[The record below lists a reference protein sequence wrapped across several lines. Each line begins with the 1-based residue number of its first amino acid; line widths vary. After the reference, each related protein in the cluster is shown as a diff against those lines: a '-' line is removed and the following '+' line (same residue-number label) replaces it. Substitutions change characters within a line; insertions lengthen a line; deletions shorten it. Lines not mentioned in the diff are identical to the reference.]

1 MSAVSKVWHRRILAG
16 TQKFADCP
24 LKYKGDVRTLLIEDV
39 ETDVITVEQY
49 ENITGEPY
57 PFNVDYPVNED

>member
-1 MSAVSKVWHRRILAG
+1 MSAVAKVWHRRILAG
-16 TQKFADCP
+16 TQQFSDCP

-39 ETDVITVEQY
+39 QTGVITVEQY

-57 PFNVDYPVNED
+57 PVDENEGE

>member
-16 TQKFADCP
+16 TQNYADCP
-24 LKYKGDVRTLLIEDV
+24 LKYKGEVKELLIEDV
-39 ETDVITVEQY
+39 QNGVITEAQY

-57 PFNVDYPVNED
+57 PVDGE